1 MLNIRE
7 YNKMTKKK
15 KSPVTE
21 EAQNEEL
28 QEELQTEDK
37 PEIIEPVVT
46 EAEEIND
53 LKNQLLRTLADNENN
68 RRRYEKEKEDL
79 SAYIISNFAKEMLS
93 VLDNLQRAI
102 EVSSKINI
110 EDDKI
115 DKNTLDFIEG
125 VKLTEKQLTSINEKF
140 KITKVDSLNSKFDP
154 NMHQAMFEI
163 ENDEEEE
170 VTILQVIQDGFK
182 IEERILR
189 PALVGVSKKKGENK
203 DKNEENKEDSA
214 N

>member
-7 YNKMTKKK
+7 YNQMTKKK

-37 PEIIEPVVT
+37 KEIIEPVIT

-79 SAYIISNFAKEMLS
+79 STYIISNFAKEMLS
-93 VLDNLQRAI
+93 VLDNLQRAV
-102 EVSSKINI
+102 EVSSKIDI
-110 EDDKI
+110 EDDKV

-125 VKLTEKQLTSINEKF
+125 VKLTEKQLNSINEKF
-140 KITKVDSLNSKFDP
+140 KITKVDSLNNKFDP

-163 ENDEEEE
+163 ENDDEEEG
-170 VTILQVIQDGFK
+170 TILQVIQDGFK
-182 IEERILR
+182 IEDRLLR
-189 PALVGVSKKKGENK
+189 PALVGVSKKTHK
-203 DKNEENKEDSA
+203 
-214 N
+214 

>member
-1 MLNIRE
+1 
-7 YNKMTKKK
+7 MTKKK
-15 KSPVTE
+15 KSPITE

-28 QEELQTEDK
+28 QKDLQTEDK

-102 EVSSKINI
+102 EVSSKIDT

-125 VKLTEKQLTSINEKF
+125 VKLTEKQLNSINEKF

-170 VTILQVIQDGFK
+170 GTILQVIQDGFK
-182 IEERILR
+182 IEDRLLR
-189 PALVGVSKKKGENK
+189 PALVGVSKKKSK
-203 DKNEENKEDSA
+203 
-214 N
+214 

>member
-1 MLNIRE
+1 
-7 YNKMTKKK
+7 MTKKK

-37 PEIIEPVVT
+37 PEKIEPVVSD
-46 EAEEIND
+46 AEEIND

-79 SAYIISNFAKEMLS
+79 STYIISNFAKEMLS

-102 EVSSKINI
+102 EVSSKIDT

-125 VKLTEKQLTSINEKF
+125 VKLTEKQLSSINEKF
-140 KITKVDSLNSKFDP
+140 KITKVDSLNNKFDP

-163 ENDEEEE
+163 ENDDEEEG
-170 VTILQVIQDGFK
+170 TILQVIQDGFK
-182 IEERILR
+182 IEDRLLR
-189 PALVGVSKKKGENK
+189 PALVGVSKKNSK
-203 DKNEENKEDSA
+203 
-214 N
+214 

>member
-1 MLNIRE
+1 
-7 YNKMTKKK
+7 MTKKK
-15 KSPVTE
+15 KSPITE
-21 EAQNEEL
+21 EAKNEEL
-28 QEELQTEDK
+28 QEDLQTEDK

-79 SAYIISNFAKEMLS
+79 STYIISNFAKEMLS

-102 EVSSKINI
+102 EVSSKIDT

-125 VKLTEKQLTSINEKF
+125 VKLTEKQLSSINEKF
-140 KITKVDSLNSKFDP
+140 KITKVDSLNNKFDP

-163 ENDEEEE
+163 ENDDEEEG
-170 VTILQVIQDGFK
+170 TILQVIQDGFK
-182 IEERILR
+182 IEDRLLR
-189 PALVGVSKKKGENK
+189 PALVGVSKKTHK
-203 DKNEENKEDSA
+203 
-214 N
+214 

>member
-1 MLNIRE
+1 
-7 YNKMTKKK
+7 MTKKK

-21 EAQNEEL
+21 EAQNEEF
-28 QEELQTEDK
+28 QDELQTEDK

-102 EVSSKINI
+102 EVSSKIDT

-125 VKLTEKQLTSINEKF
+125 VKLTEKQLSSINEKF
-140 KITKVDSLNSKFDP
+140 KITKVDSLNNKFDP

-163 ENDEEEE
+163 ENDDEEEG
-170 VTILQVIQDGFK
+170 TILQVIQDGFK
-182 IEERILR
+182 IEDRLLR
-189 PALVGVSKKKGENK
+189 PALVGVSKKNSK
-203 DKNEENKEDSA
+203 
-214 N
+214 

>member
-1 MLNIRE
+1 
-7 YNKMTKKK
+7 MTKKK
-15 KSPVTE
+15 KSPITE

-28 QEELQTEDK
+28 QEDLQTEEK

-102 EVSSKINI
+102 EVSNKINT

-170 VTILQVIQDGFK
+170 GTILQVIQDGFK
-182 IEERILR
+182 IEDRLLR
-189 PALVGVSKKKGENK
+189 PALVGVSKKKSK
-203 DKNEENKEDSA
+203 
-214 N
+214 

>member
-1 MLNIRE
+1 
-7 YNKMTKKK
+7 MTKKK

-21 EAQNEEL
+21 EAHNEEL

-37 PEIIEPVVT
+37 PEIIEPVIT
-46 EAEEIND
+46 EAEEISD

-79 SAYIISNFAKEMLS
+79 STYIISNFAKEMLS

-102 EVSSKINI
+102 EVSSKIDT

-170 VTILQVIQDGFK
+170 GTILQVIQDGFK
-182 IEERILR
+182 IEDRLLR
-189 PALVGVSKKKGENK
+189 PALVGVSKKKSK
-203 DKNEENKEDSA
+203 
-214 N
+214 

>member
-1 MLNIRE
+1 
-7 YNKMTKKK
+7 MTKKK

-79 SAYIISNFAKEMLS
+79 STYIISNFAKEMLS

-102 EVSSKINI
+102 EVSSKIDT

-125 VKLTEKQLTSINEKF
+125 VKLTEKQLSSINEKF
-140 KITKVDSLNSKFDP
+140 KITKVDSLNNKFDP

-163 ENDEEEE
+163 ENDDEEEG
-170 VTILQVIQDGFK
+170 TILQVVQDGFK
-182 IEERILR
+182 IEDRLLR
-189 PALVGVSKKKGENK
+189 PALVGVSKKNSK
-203 DKNEENKEDSA
+203 
-214 N
+214 

>member
-1 MLNIRE
+1 
-7 YNKMTKKK
+7 MTKKK

-28 QEELQTEDK
+28 QEDLQTEDK

-53 LKNQLLRTLADNENN
+53 LKNQLLRTLADNENS

-102 EVSSKINI
+102 EVSSKIDT

-163 ENDEEEE
+163 ENEEEE
-170 VTILQVIQDGFK
+170 EGIILQVIQDGFK
-182 IEERILR
+182 IEDRLLR
-189 PALVGVSKKKGENK
+189 PALVGVSKKKSK
-203 DKNEENKEDSA
+203 
-214 N
+214 

>member
-1 MLNIRE
+1 
-7 YNKMTKKK
+7 MTKKK

-79 SAYIISNFAKEMLS
+79 STYIISNFAKEMLS
-93 VLDNLQRAI
+93 VLDNLHRAI
-102 EVSSKINI
+102 EVSSKIDTK
-110 EDDKI
+110 DDKI

-125 VKLTEKQLTSINEKF
+125 VKLTEKQLSSINEKF
-140 KITKVDSLNSKFDP
+140 KITKVDSLNNKFDP

-163 ENDEEEE
+163 ENDDEEEG
-170 VTILQVIQDGFK
+170 TILQVIQDGFK
-182 IEERILR
+182 IEDRLLR
-189 PALVGVSKKKGENK
+189 PALVGVSKKNSK
-203 DKNEENKEDSA
+203 
-214 N
+214 

>member
-1 MLNIRE
+1 
-7 YNKMTKKK
+7 MTKKK
-15 KSPVTE
+15 MLPVTE

-53 LKNQLLRTLADNENN
+53 LKNQILRTLADNENN

-79 SAYIISNFAKEMLS
+79 STYIISNFAKEMLS
-93 VLDNLQRAI
+93 VLDNLHRAI
-102 EVSSKINI
+102 EVSSKIDTK
-110 EDDKI
+110 DDKI

-125 VKLTEKQLTSINEKF
+125 VKLTEKQLSSINEKF
-140 KITKVDSLNSKFDP
+140 KITKVDSLNNKFDP

-163 ENDEEEE
+163 ENDDEEEG
-170 VTILQVIQDGFK
+170 TILQVIQDGFK
-182 IEERILR
+182 IEDRLLR
-189 PALVGVSKKKGENK
+189 PALVGVSKKNSK
-203 DKNEENKEDSA
+203 
-214 N
+214 

>member
-7 YNKMTKKK
+7 YKKMSKKK

-21 EAQNEEL
+21 KAQNEEL
-28 QEELQTEDK
+28 QEELQTDDK
-37 PEIIEPVVT
+37 SETIEPAIT

-79 SAYIISNFAKEMLS
+79 STYIISNFAKEMLS
-93 VLDNLQRAI
+93 VLDNLHRAI
-102 EVSSKINI
+102 EVSSKIDTK
-110 EDDKI
+110 DDKI

-125 VKLTEKQLTSINEKF
+125 VKLTEKQLSSINEKF
-140 KITKVDSLNSKFDP
+140 KITKVDSLNNKFDP

-163 ENDEEEE
+163 ENDDEDEG
-170 VTILQVIQDGFK
+170 TILQVIQDGFK
-182 IEERILR
+182 IEDRLLR
-189 PALVGVSKKKGENK
+189 PALVGVSKKISK
-203 DKNEENKEDSA
+203 
-214 N
+214 

>member
-1 MLNIRE
+1 
-7 YNKMTKKK
+7 MTKKK
-15 KSPVTE
+15 KSPVTK

-79 SAYIISNFAKEMLS
+79 STYIISNFAKEMLS
-93 VLDNLQRAI
+93 VLDNLHRAI
-102 EVSSKINI
+102 EVSSKIDTK
-110 EDDKI
+110 DDKI

-125 VKLTEKQLTSINEKF
+125 VKLTEKQLSSINEKF
-140 KITKVDSLNSKFDP
+140 KITKVDSLNNKFDP

-163 ENDEEEE
+163 ENDDEEEG
-170 VTILQVIQDGFK
+170 TILQVVQDGFK
-182 IEERILR
+182 IEDRLLR
-189 PALVGVSKKKGENK
+189 PALVGVSKKKSK
-203 DKNEENKEDSA
+203 
-214 N
+214 

>member
-1 MLNIRE
+1 
-7 YNKMTKKK
+7 MTKKR

-21 EAQNEEL
+21 EAQNDES

-37 PEIIEPVVT
+37 PEVIEPVVT

-79 SAYIISNFAKEMLS
+79 STYIISNFAKEMLS

-102 EVSSKINI
+102 EVSSKINT

-125 VKLTEKQLTSINEKF
+125 VKLTEKQLSSINEKF
-140 KITKVDSLNSKFDP
+140 KITKVDSLNNKFDP

-163 ENDEEEE
+163 ENDDEEEG
-170 VTILQVIQDGFK
+170 TILQVVQDGFK
-182 IEERILR
+182 IEDRLLR
-189 PALVGVSKKKGENK
+189 PALVGVSKKKPK
-203 DKNEENKEDSA
+203 
-214 N
+214 

>member
-1 MLNIRE
+1 
-7 YNKMTKKK
+7 MTKKK

-102 EVSSKINI
+102 EVSSEIDT

-115 DKNTLDFIEG
+115 DKNTVDFIEG
-125 VKLTEKQLTSINEKF
+125 VKLTEKQLNSINEKF
-140 KITKVDSLNSKFDP
+140 KITKVDSLNNKFDP

-163 ENDEEEE
+163 ENDDEEEG
-170 VTILQVIQDGFK
+170 TILQVIQDGFK
-182 IEERILR
+182 IEDRLLR
-189 PALVGVSKKKGENK
+189 PALVGVSKKKSK
-203 DKNEENKEDSA
+203 
-214 N
+214 

>member
-1 MLNIRE
+1 
-7 YNKMTKKK
+7 MTKKK
-15 KSPVTE
+15 KSPITE
-21 EAQNEEL
+21 ETQNEEL
-28 QEELQTEDK
+28 QEDLQTEDK
-37 PEIIEPVVT
+37 SEIIEPVVT

-102 EVSSKINI
+102 EVSSKINT

-170 VTILQVIQDGFK
+170 GTILQVIQDGFK
-182 IEERILR
+182 IEDRLLR
-189 PALVGVSKKKGENK
+189 PALVGVSKKKSK
-203 DKNEENKEDSA
+203 
-214 N
+214 

>member
-1 MLNIRE
+1 
-7 YNKMTKKK
+7 MTKKK

-21 EAQNEEL
+21 ETQNEEL

-79 SAYIISNFAKEMLS
+79 STYIISNFAKEMLS

-102 EVSSKINI
+102 EVSSKIDT
-110 EDDKI
+110 EGDKI

-125 VKLTEKQLTSINEKF
+125 VKLTEKQLSSINEKF
-140 KITKVDSLNSKFDP
+140 KITKVDSLNNKFDP

-163 ENDEEEE
+163 ENNNEEEG
-170 VTILQVIQDGFK
+170 TILQVIQDGFK
-182 IEERILR
+182 IEDRLLR
-189 PALVGVSKKKGENK
+189 PALVGVSKKKPK
-203 DKNEENKEDSA
+203 
-214 N
+214 

>member
-1 MLNIRE
+1 
-7 YNKMTKKK
+7 MTKKK
-15 KSPVTE
+15 KSLITE

-28 QEELQTEDK
+28 QEDPQTEDK

-53 LKNQLLRTLADNENN
+53 LKNQLLRTLADNENS

-102 EVSSKINI
+102 EVSSKINT

-170 VTILQVIQDGFK
+170 GTILQVIQDGFK
-182 IEERILR
+182 IEDRLLR
-189 PALVGVSKKKGENK
+189 PALVGVSKKTHK
-203 DKNEENKEDSA
+203 
-214 N
+214 

>member
-1 MLNIRE
+1 
-7 YNKMTKKK
+7 MTKKK

-102 EVSSKINI
+102 EVSGKIDT

-125 VKLTEKQLTSINEKF
+125 VKLTEKQLSSINEKF
-140 KITKVDSLNSKFDP
+140 KITKVDSLNNKFDP

-163 ENDEEEE
+163 ENDDEEEG
-170 VTILQVIQDGFK
+170 TILQVIQDGFK
-182 IEERILR
+182 IEDRLLR
-189 PALVGVSKKKGENK
+189 PALVGVSKKTHK
-203 DKNEENKEDSA
+203 
-214 N
+214 

>member
-1 MLNIRE
+1 
-7 YNKMTKKK
+7 MTKKK
-15 KSPVTE
+15 KSPITE

-28 QEELQTEDK
+28 QEDLQTEDK

-53 LKNQLLRTLADNENN
+53 LKNQLLRTLADNENS

-102 EVSSKINI
+102 EVSSKIDT
-110 EDDKI
+110 EDDKV

-125 VKLTEKQLTSINEKF
+125 VKLTEKQLNSINEKF
-140 KITKVDSLNSKFDP
+140 KITKVDSLNNKFDP

-163 ENDEEEE
+163 ENEDEEEG
-170 VTILQVIQDGFK
+170 TILQVIQDGFK
-182 IEERILR
+182 IEDRLLR
-189 PALVGVSKKKGENK
+189 PALVGVSKKKSK
-203 DKNEENKEDSA
+203 
-214 N
+214 